1 MIGKVSSNLGFGN
14 VYLGGRSK
22 PKQRKEAEKLATL
35 YYNDSVFSTKDFID
49 AYKEIKEEVESKYP
63 EEDIGVTVDSAT
75 YKYVDTGKLFT
86 KLTITL
92 KSLRT
97 IDRPGLD
104 LFKPGEK
111 IASEDYD
118 ITERWAVSRNIG
130 NFTSEIIKKI
140 DAKKVEKEQNE
151 SSQQKIETKIK
162 EILDMLA

>member
-22 PKQRKEAEKLATL
+22 PKQRKEAEKLVTL
-35 YYNDSVFSTKDFID
+35 FYNDPYFSIKEFMNT
-49 AYKEIKEEVESKYP
+49 YKGIKEEVESKYP
-63 EEDIGVTVDSAT
+63 EEDIGVTVDAVPC
-75 YKYVDTGKLFT
+75 KYRNTNKFFN
-86 KLTITL
+86 KLTITI

-111 IASEDYD
+111 IASNDCNMETDYSFS
-118 ITERWAVSRNIG
+118 IANETFA
-130 NFTSEIIKKI
+130 SEIIEKI
-140 DAKKVEKEQNE
+140 DAKKAEKEQNE
-151 SSQQKIETKIK
+151 SSQQEREAKIK